1 MPLAFIPNTIA
12 TTHYKEFSTIKVVP
26 KKLLLITL
34 AFSITALI
42 GLWIIIPPFV
52 HFFYGIEF
60 ESVILLNF
68 IVSIGVAAHGFGDF
82 FNRYLGANGQGKAL
96 RNSSFYVGISMML
109 FNLLFIPKWGEKGAA
124 YAKLITGF
132 VYLVSILVYYFR
144 FINNNKLKKSAF

>member
-1 MPLAFIPNTIA
+1 MDYYT
-12 TTHYKEFSTIKVVP
+12 S
-26 KKLLLITL
+26 
-34 AFSITALI
+34 
-42 GLWIIIPPFV
+42 FV
-52 HFFYGIEF
+52 HFYGIEF
-60 ESVILLNF
+60 ESVILLNLLLVLVWLHMVLV
-68 IVSIGVAAHGFGDF
+68 I
-82 FNRYLGANGQGKAL
+82 FNHLGANGQGKAL